1 MRELFRPWL
10 ATLLVG
16 GLVSATLAQAP
27 VPARP
32 VSAKERVPA
41 PATNARSVAVTVNGE
56 PILEGSVQRALRR
69 LPPDRH
75 SEAREPIL
83 NLLVE
88 NTLIEQFLT
97 QSGVKVDAAELD
109 KKLQEMKTEI
119 AKEKLD
125 YVKVLQ
131 EMEITEDELK
141 KELASFIRWEKY
153 CDAQAHDKV
162 LKELFVSSKELFDGS
177 AVRVRHILLSPD
189 VRDPKKVEEAR
200 TLLLQIKQAV
210 DGHVAGGLAKLPPGT
225 DAAAREKA
233 RMKLVEDAFAGYA
246 KERSA
251 CPSKARGG
259 DVGWFDR
266 SGMMV
271 EPFARAAF
279 ALQPFQVSDVVE
291 TQFGL
296 HLILLLDR
304 KPGKDVKFDDVKGNV
319 KDVYLERLRDS
330 LVQGLR
336 SRAKIVQGR

>member
-1 MRELFRPWL
+1 MRELLRPWL

-16 GLVSATLAQAP
+16 GLASPALAQAP

-41 PATNARSVAVTVNGE
+41 PAANARSVAVTVNGE
-56 PILEGSVQRALRR
+56 PILEGAIQRALRR

-75 SEAREPIL
+75 AESREPVL

-88 NTLIEQFLT
+88 NTLIEQFLS
-97 QSGVKVDAAELD
+97 QSGIKVDPAEVD
-109 KKLQEMKTEI
+109 KKLKEMKDEI
-119 AKEKLD
+119 VKEKLD
-125 YVKVLQ
+125 YAKVLQ
-131 EMEITEDELK
+131 EMEITEAELK
-141 KELASFIRWEKY
+141 KELGSFIRWEKY
-153 CDAQAHDKV
+153 CDGQAHDKV
-162 LKELFVSSKELFDGS
+162 LKDLFASSKEMFDGS

-189 VRDPKKVEEAR
+189 TRDPRKVQEAR
-200 TLLLQIKQAV
+200 TLLVQIKQAI
-210 DGHVAGGLAKLPPGT
+210 DGHVAGGLAKLPAT
-225 DAAAREKA
+225 DAASREKA
-233 RMKLVEDAFAGYA
+233 RLKLVEDAFAGYA

-279 ALQPFQVSDVVE
+279 ALQPFQISDVVE
-291 TQFGL
+291 TQFGV

-304 KPGKDVKFDDVKGNV
+304 KPGKDVKFEDVKGNV
-319 KDVYLERLRDS
+319 KEVYLERLRDS

-336 SRAKIVQGR
+336 ARAKIAQGR